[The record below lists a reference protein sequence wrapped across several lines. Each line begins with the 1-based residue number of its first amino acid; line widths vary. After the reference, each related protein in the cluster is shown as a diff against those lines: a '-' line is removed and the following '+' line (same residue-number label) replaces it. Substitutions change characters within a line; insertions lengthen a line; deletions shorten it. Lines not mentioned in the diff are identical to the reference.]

1 MNVRLI
7 SITQPVIKTV
17 ESEGTDPVFRQLS
30 PEELI
35 VFTARV
41 SNPGNQHNHGTAD
54 KLLAYLIK
62 NKHWSPFEMV
72 SMCVEIK
79 TSRAIAQQILRHRSF
94 SFQEFS
100 QRYAEV
106 VDMEPVQLRKQ
117 ADKNRQS
124 STEEFDPRI
133 QWQRE
138 NNPIAFDASEAIEK
152 HMISIQNLYKSLLD
166 AGVAKECARMVLP
179 LTTQTT
185 IYMTGTVRS
194 WIHYLEQ
201 RLDPHTQLEHQ
212 QVAIEVARIFV
223 QKFPNIAVAVWP
235 EGF

>member
-1 MNVRLI
+1 MKVKLI
-7 SITQPVIKTV
+7 SITK
-17 ESEGTDPVFRQLS
+17 
-30 PEELI
+30 PEIFNHEAMADAPDRTPQETIERMTKMTPEQLI

-41 SNPGNQHNHGTAD
+41 SNPGNQHNNETAP
-54 KLLAYLIK
+54 KLLEYLIK
-62 NKHWSPFEMV
+62 NRHWSPFEMV

-117 ADKNRQS
+117 AEKNRQS
-124 STEEFDPRI
+124 STEAFDPDI
-133 QWQRE
+133 MV
-138 NNPIAFDASEAIEK
+138 DDMGDKASVHIKEHLDWCQE
-152 HMISIQNLYKSLLD
+152 LYKSLLA

-185 IYMTGTVRS
+185 IYMSGTVRS
-194 WIHYLEQ
+194 WIHYLQQ
-201 RLDPHTQLEHQ
+201 RCDEHTQLEH
-212 QVAIEVARIFV
+212 RD
-223 QKFPNIAVAVWP
+223 IAP
-235 EGF
+235 PRS